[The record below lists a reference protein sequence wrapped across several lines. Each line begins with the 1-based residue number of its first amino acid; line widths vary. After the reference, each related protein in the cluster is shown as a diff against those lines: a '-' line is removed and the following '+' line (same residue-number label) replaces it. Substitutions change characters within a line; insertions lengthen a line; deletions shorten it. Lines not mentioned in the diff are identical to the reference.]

1 MDLPSEQP
9 AEIETESDGETEKEE
24 RLYDETLQYLMHDRY
39 PEGAS
44 KQDKGVIRKRS
55 KHYRAQDGQLYRVCC
70 SKNKQEERLCLVI
83 KDPKTRTQVFEG
95 CHVGPAGNH
104 EGRDRTQAKIQE
116 KYYWPG
122 VTKDVKY
129 WVSSFPY

>member
-1 MDLPSEQP
+1 MQSHPLRR
-9 AEIETESDGETEKEE
+9 TRFG
-24 RLYDETLQYLMHDRY
+24 QYQASS
-39 PEGAS
+39 EGAS

-55 KHYRAQDGQLYRVCC
+55 KHYKTQDGQLYRVCC

-83 KDPKTRTQVFEG
+83 KDPKTRTRVFECG
-95 CHVGPAGNH
+95 HVGPAGNH